1 MAVKRILELGEQRL
15 YAKSEAVSK
24 SELETI
30 KIIIED
36 LHDTMMDF
44 RNRYNIGR
52 AIAAP
57 QIGVMKRII
66 YLNMGK
72 PKILI
77 NPKLTFPDDE
87 IMEIW
92 DDCMSFPNLLVKVKR
107 FKRCIIQYEDMEG
120 KQQVMQLEGDLSE
133 LVQHEYDHL
142 DGVLAVDHAI
152 DNRSFAL
159 KSAMN
164 PLPKKIGIVG
174 GISHESTIKLYGYIH
189 KAYYEIKMIITIQ
202 K

>member
-1 MAVKRILELGEQRL
+1 MTVKKILELGDPRL
-15 YAKSEAVSK
+15 YDQSETVLK
-24 SELETI
+24 SELKTI

-44 RNRYNIGR
+44 RNRHNIGR

-57 QIGVMKRII
+57 QIGVRKRII
-66 YLNMGK
+66 YLNTGK
-72 PKILI
+72 PEILI
-77 NPKLTFPDDE
+77 NPKLTFPDDQ

-133 LVQHEYDHL
+133 LIQHEYDHL
-142 DGVLAVDHAI
+142 DGVLAVDRAI

-159 KSAMN
+159 KSA
-164 PLPKKIGIVG
+164 
-174 GISHESTIKLYGYIH
+174 
-189 KAYYEIKMIITIQ
+189 IQ
-202 K
+202 YSLNIN

>member
-1 MAVKRILELGEQRL
+1 LELGDPRL
-15 YAKSEAVSK
+15 YDQSETVLK
-24 SELETI
+24 SELKTI

-44 RNRYNIGR
+44 RNRHNIGR

-66 YLNMGK
+66 YLNTGK
-72 PKILI
+72 PEILI
-77 NPKLTFPDDE
+77 NPKLTFPDDQ

-120 KQQVMQLEGDLSE
+120 QQKIMQLEGDLSE
-133 LVQHEYDHL
+133 LIQHEYDHL
-142 DGVLAVDHAI
+142 DGVLAVDRAI

-159 KSAMN
+159 KSA
-164 PLPKKIGIVG
+164 
-174 GISHESTIKLYGYIH
+174 
-189 KAYYEIKMIITIQ
+189 IQ
-202 K
+202 YSLNIN